1 MQTPSDRQ
9 RNGHQRVRTFT
20 VTSRRIAS
28 RYPGGAEDRVPLLR
42 LSGHWLE
49 RCGFATDAI
58 AAVKVR
64 QGRIVIT
71 ILQPAPAPVQ
81 PAKSLQIA
89 EPPKRRAAPRPRL
102 KAMRRTLRRC
112 AAEHSAGARP
122 LLAAR
127 TVALRAALRAELDV
141 R

>member
-1 MQTPSDRQ
+1 MQRK
-9 RNGHQRVRTFT
+9 GHQRARTFT
-20 VTSRRIAS
+20 VTRRSIYS
-28 RYPGGAEDRVPLLR
+28 YQGRTEYRVPLLR

-58 AAVKVR
+58 VEVKAR
-64 QGRIVIT
+64 QGRLVIT
-71 ILQPAPAPVQ
+71 IVQSAPAPPQ

-102 KAMRRTLRRC
+102 EAMRGMLRHC
-112 AAEHSAGARP
+112 VAAHAAGKRP
-122 LLAAR
+122 LIAAR
-127 TVALRAALRAELDV
+127 TAALRASLRAELGE